1 MTDTAVVLTYPGHFL
16 MTGLC
21 LKSLDQHYPSIRRVY
36 VLFDDLSERAW
47 PSYFEDMRKFLQPNT
62 SANLVY
68 IPYSQVHD
76 HMHRC
81 EVGWWRQQLIKLTLD
96 TFLPEERWFVV
107 DGDVVFD
114 QHIDIQ
120 NATPIHTIYGR
131 QDELSEMVTRYV
143 DTVMG
148 VPNTRSWLPDAIT
161 SSIPFRW
168 LTRENLAGLRKHA
181 ENNIGDEFVKW
192 HIDQMLDQ
200 EIVGY
205 VPEGDKMVM
214 HEWELIE
221 AWHHYHAPN
230 HYKLLET
237 GSGYQPEVDTSQQ
250 ISQYRFRHGSYISH
264 VDSHLTLSWFVSQG
278 LDVPMTVWYWIHNP
292 PELAK

>member
-21 LKSLDQHYPSIRRVY
+21 LKSLDQYYPSIRRVY
-36 VLFDDLSERAW
+36 VMFDDLSEQTW
-47 PSYFEDMRKFLQPNT
+47 PSYFEDMRQFLQPNT

-68 IPYSQVHD
+68 IPYSQVHND
-76 HMHRC
+76 MHRC
-81 EVGWWRQQLIKLTLD
+81 EVGWWRQQLVKLTLD
-96 TFLPEERWFVV
+96 TVLPEQRWFVV
-107 DGDVVFD
+107 DGDIVFD

-120 NATPIHTIYGR
+120 GTTPIHTIYGR

-143 DTVMG
+143 DTLMG
-148 VPNTRSWLPDAIT
+148 KPDTRPWLPDAIT

-168 LTRENLAGLRKHA
+168 LDRTVLRSLRQHA
-181 ENNIGDEFVKW
+181 ETNIKDEFVKW
-192 HIDQMLDQ
+192 HIDQMLAQ

-221 AWHHYHAPN
+221 AWHHQSFDN
-230 HYKLLET
+230 FKLLET
-237 GSGYQPEVDTSQQ
+237 GSGYQPEVDTSKV
-250 ISQYRFRHGSYISH
+250 ISNYRFRHGSYVSH
-264 VDSHLTLSWFVSQG
+264 VDKHLSLEWFVRQG
-278 LDVPMTVWYWIHNP
+278 LDVPMSVWYWIQNP
-292 PELAK
+292 PCLAK